1 MEDLEIRKN
10 QAEGAVTMVLVLQI
24 ICTVLLKYKMFS
36 IYLVVHTIMV
46 RRGVLKYTHRMSS
59 ANKFSVQHYL
69 PPWLGINFNDDK
81 LEVLSRYASKIKL
94 NHMLL
99 LA

>member
-24 ICTVLLKYKMFS
+24 ICTVLLKYKMSS

-46 RRGVLKYTHRMSS
+46 WFHGMVLVHGEGFSNTPTECQAL
-59 ANKFSVQHYL
+59 ANLVSCITY
-69 PPWLGINFNDDK
+69 P
-81 LEVLSRYASKIKL
+81 LSRYASKIKL
-94 NHMLL
+94 DHMLL